1 MWSMTMKG
9 VKNMY
14 TAKLF
19 DDLFSSNPAEIII
32 DCKSKTLLEALQY
45 AISRAVDFN
54 VPGFDTIVRI
64 DMYNDGVY
72 VDTSILK
79 DGSFI

>member
-1 MWSMTMKG
+1 
-9 VKNMY
+9 MY

-19 DDLFSSNPAEIII
+19 DDLFAFKPVMII

-45 AISRAVDFN
+45 AINRSADFN
-54 VPGFDTIVRI
+54 VPGFDAIIRI

-72 VDTSILK
+72 VDTSVLK
-79 DGSFI
+79 DGNFIY